1 MTTWTN
7 STKNTTYA
15 LPGYVNSGYVTPDWD
30 LTDEKSAGSEST
42 TTWTT
47 QSDASDTWTAA

>member
-1 MTTWTN
+1 MTTWTGA
-7 STKNTTYA
+7 TENTNYV
-15 LPGYVNSGYVTPDWD
+15 LPGYCNSGYVNPDWD